1 MNNRFVSYLVI
12 IILAVMLLPAVSL
25 RAQRISEADLEV
37 LEQKEDSLKHWSTQM
52 VFAEEAADRFRSD
65 SHFVR
70 TLVRA
75 LKVKNSFYFPFD
87 SVNISRLYSPDS
99 TFRIFTW
106 QLKKDEYVYFQR
118 GAIQMNTPDGSLKLI
133 PLHDRSSFMKDPLKV
148 IGEDTNWV
156 GAIYYK
162 IILKEHNGKKYYTL
176 LGFDDYSIESN
187 KKWMEVMTFNEQGK
201 PVFGGRYFNF
211 KNDTI
216 KRPDQ
221 FRFNIEYKKEAKTF
235 FNYDEE
241 RDLIVFD
248 HLESESDEPERKASY
263 IPVGEFEAFQWQ
275 NGQWVH
281 LPRIDFDFR
290 LKDGQFPVEATIYDA
305 SGNVNEQVLEE
316 ASRRNMERAEREK
329 EEKEKKAKQKKKKG
343 EN

>member
-1 MNNRFVSYLVI
+1 
-12 IILAVMLLPAVSL
+12 
-25 RAQRISEADLEV
+25 
-37 LEQKEDSLKHWSTQM
+37 
-52 VFAEEAADRFRSD
+52 
-65 SHFVR
+65 
-70 TLVRA
+70 
-75 LKVKNSFYFPFD
+75 
-87 SVNISRLYSPDS
+87 
-99 TFRIFTW
+99 
-106 QLKKDEYVYFQR
+106 
-118 GAIQMNTPDGSLKLI
+118 
-133 PLHDRSSFMKDPLKV
+133 
-148 IGEDTNWV
+148 
-156 GAIYYK
+156 
-162 IILKEHNGKKYYTL
+162 
-176 LGFDDYSIESN
+176 
-187 KKWMEVMTFNEQGK
+187 MEVMTFNEQGK

-248 HLESESDEPERKASY
+248 HLESESEEPERKASY